1 MVIGAIIFVGSFFLG
16 CLVTKFYF
24 ERKIGRIIEILE
36 RFRVRETM
44 VTDDLT
50 ESFDSRVSFLL
61 NQIHINILNIAEREK
76 DEGERIK
83 KMISDISHQLRTPLT
98 NIRMYGELL
107 EKSGL
112 PEDNRIRFLQYIKNE
127 TIQSEW
133 LLKNLM
139 NASRL
144 EEGVMEFKAEECSLK
159 TSLVQAVAR
168 TQYLAEEKGI
178 LIELEQFTDCMV
190 YQNCRWTREAFVNII
205 ENAIKYSPH
214 HTQILISVERQINY
228 MAVSIKDQGM
238 GIPKADLTRIFQR
251 FYRSENVKNDPG
263 SGLGLYLTKLILLKE
278 NGNIVVKSELGVGST
293 FTVFLKLQNNAK

>member
-1 MVIGAIIFVGSFFLG
+1 MVLFAIIILVSFLLG

-24 ERKIGRIIEILE
+24 EKKIAHIIEVLE
-36 RFRVRETM
+36 RFRVGETM

-50 ESFDSRVSFLL
+50 ESFDSKISFLL
-61 NQIHINILNIAEREK
+61 NQIHTNILNIAVREK

-107 EKSGL
+107 EKSGV
-112 PEDNRIRFLQYIKNE
+112 PEDSRIRFLQYIKSE

-133 LLKNLM
+133 LLKNLL

-144 EEGVMEFKAEECSLK
+144 EEGVIEFKAEDSDLK
-159 TSLVQAVAR
+159 TTIDQAVAR

-178 LIELEQFTDCMV
+178 LIVMEPFIDCRV
-190 YQNCRWTREAFVNII
+190 YQNRRWTREAFVNIL

-214 HTQILISVERQINY
+214 HTKIIISVERQINY
-228 MAVSIKDQGM
+228 MAVSIKDQGK
-238 GIPKADLTRIFQR
+238 GIPKADLTQIFQR
-251 FYRSENVKNDPG
+251 FYRSQNVKNEPG
-263 SGLGLYLTKLILLKE
+263 SGLGLYLAKLILLKE
-278 NGNIVVKSELGVGST
+278 NGNIVVESELGVGSI
-293 FTVFLKLQNNAK
+293 FTVFLRIQNNAK